1 MTYKSHPVAH
11 LSNHL
16 WCFYVPH
23 SRISE
28 YVDAHGPPVDLSSS
42 SSDHELER
50 LLEDHAFFRIGG
62 PDESRRSKLVG
73 PGVKSL
79 IRKGE
84 LKSPYQDL
92 LEKMTRSTAGL
103 ENDLER
109 CLDDMKKRGKDDPWG
124 AQLDWTMTGK
134 YRTQRDSLIAHFP
147 GPMSSIGQDG
157 SDVIPA
163 TAKKAKTRS
172 KPKTPHGTWPKWYWD
187 LTVAPTNDRVP
198 FGELD
203 LTTKK
208 SVAPLLLRLQWQ
220 GFPLIHSRNYKW
232 LYRIPKSL
240 HTAEKAK
247 KNDSRGPPVSFDPT
261 KKGDEL
267 FVNDKSH
274 VYFRLPH
281 KDGEGHN
288 VGNPLSKSFVKA
300 IESGELRSAAA
311 EDGDEAAAKAAH
323 DATNMNVL
331 CSYWMSS
338 RERIMDQMVV
348 YRDGDRSKGMILPQ
362 VITMGTVTRRA
373 VEATWLTASNA
384 KKNRVGSELKAMV
397 RAPPG
402 YAIVGADVDSEELWI
417 ASVMG
422 DSQFGMHGAT
432 AIGWMTLEG
441 TKSAGTDLHSKTASI
456 LGISRDSAKVFNY
469 SRIYGAGQKHA
480 VQLLLQG
487 DSTLTKKA
495 ATERAKKL
503 YAATKGDRMFRN
515 RSISPA
521 ATSSLWHGGSESFLF
536 NTLEAI
542 ALSDRPMTPALG
554 CGVTRALR
562 KSYLEDPSSYLPS
575 RINWVV
581 QSSGVD
587 YLHLLIVSMEYLIKK
602 YDIKA
607 RYLLSVHDE
616 VRYLAEEGDR
626 YRTALA
632 LQVANAWTRALF
644 SYNLGIDDLPQGV
657 AFFSAVDVDHLLR
670 KEVFMTCETP
680 SHPRPIPQGE
690 SLDIE
695 ELLVKTNGGQFGP
708 IINSDSDPSES
719 ISNGNEDKPPVAL
732 FSDITSN
739 THQLFLK
746 AQAASTPTPA
756 KRWLDG
762 QPPLKLDIPW
772 IPPAPKASRRKKAPV
787 AVRDEYLPVMED
799 GEDVAYNVNW
809 DEVLDSQKKAATG

>member
-1 MTYKSHPVAH
+1 MLAD
-11 LSNHL
+11 
-16 WCFYVPH
+16 
-23 SRISE
+23 ISTTKI
-28 YVDAHGPPVDLSSS
+28 S
-42 SSDHELER
+42 
-50 LLEDHAFFRIGG
+50 
-62 PDESRRSKLVG
+62 
-73 PGVKSL
+73 
-79 IRKGE
+79 
-84 LKSPYQDL
+84 
-92 LEKMTRSTAGL
+92 
-103 ENDLER
+103 
-109 CLDDMKKRGKDDPWG
+109 
-124 AQLDWTMTGK
+124 
-134 YRTQRDSLIAHFP
+134 
-147 GPMSSIGQDG
+147 
-157 SDVIPA
+157 
-163 TAKKAKTRS
+163 KTRS
-172 KPKTPHGTWPKWYWD
+172 KPKSPNGTWPKWYWD

-220 GFPLIHSRNYKW
+220 GYPLFHSREHKW
-232 LYRIPKSL
+232 VYRIPKS
-240 HTAEKAK
+240 TYSAEKAK
-247 KNDSRGPPVSFDPT
+247 KNDSRGQPVTFDT
-261 KKGDEL
+261 KMKGDEGL
-267 FVNDKSH
+267 FNDSKH

-288 VGNPLSKSFVKA
+288 VGNPLSKSFVKP
-300 IESGELRSAAA
+300 IESGELSSAAA
-311 EDGDEAAAKAAH
+311 EDGDEAAAKAAQE
-323 DATNMNVL
+323 ATNMNVL

-348 YRDGDRSKGMILPQ
+348 YKDKDRSKGMILPQ

-402 YAIVGADVDSEELWI
+402 YSIVGADVDSEELWI

-422 DSQFGMHGAT
+422 DSQFGLHGAT

-480 VQLLLQG
+480 IQLLLQG

-495 ATERAKKL
+495 ASERASKL
-503 YAATKGDRMFRN
+503 YAATKGSRAFRS
-515 RSISPA
+515 RTIPPA
-521 ATSSLWHGGSESFLF
+521 AVASLWHGGSESFLF

-542 ALSDRPMTPALG
+542 ALSDRPTTPALG

-562 KSYLEDPSSYLPS
+562 KSYLEEPSSYLPS

-587 YLHLLIVSMEYLIKK
+587 YLHLLIVSMEYLIKR

-607 RYLLSVHDE
+607 RYLISVHDE
-616 VRYLAEEGDR
+616 VRYLAKEDDR

-632 LQVANAWTRALF
+632 LQIANAWTRALF
-644 SYNLGIDDLPQGV
+644 SFNLGIDDLPQGV
-657 AFFSAVDVDHLLR
+657 AFFSAVDIDHVLR

-690 SLDIE
+690 SFDIE
-695 ELLVKTNGGQFGP
+695 QLLLKTNGGQLGP
-708 IINSDSDPSES
+708 VIQEDDALVGES
-719 ISNGNEDKPPVAL
+719 KREPPVAL
-732 FSDITSN
+732 FGDITS
-739 THQLFLK
+739 TKHQRFLR
-746 AQAASTPTPA
+746 AQASLTTTPT
-756 KRWLDG
+756 KRWLED
-762 QPPLKLDIPW
+762 QLPLKTDKPW
-772 IPPAPKASRRKKAPV
+772 IPLPPSKSKARPKIARKKRIPV
-787 AVRDEYLPVMED
+787 PAKQDTVSYHDPRDDVRDHVELSTAEWEAVLED
-799 GEDVAYNVNW
+799 DR
-809 DEVLDSQKKAATG
+809 KAATG